1 MPNVEEL
8 LNQMSVEITRDR
20 TALLLI
26 SKIDLDY
33 AYGQK
38 KLPKETSRQ
47 CVIAITTAKFSGYFQ
62 YKKGVSRID

>member
-1 MPNVEEL
+1 MPNVDEL

-20 TALLLI
+20 TALLFI

-38 KLPKETSRQ
+38 K
-47 CVIAITTAKFSGYFQ
+47 IAKRNKPTVCNCNYQGKI
-62 YKKGVSRID
+62 